1 MPVPHRSVLKQLPP
15 FARLD
20 EGEIDA
26 VLATAATHRY
36 EPGTA
41 VFEQGAEASHFSVLL
56 HGRLRVTQ
64 VTPTGEQIVVRMVNP
79 GDIFGIARALQR
91 STYPGTATAVV
102 ESIALSWPMEQWEP
116 MVERYP
122 AFAASAIRVIGERLL
137 EAQTRIREMSTEVV
151 ERRVGHA
158 VLRLAQQ
165 SGVREPYGI
174 RLDFP
179 ISKQDLAEMAGTTLH
194 TVSRILTAWE
204 HAGIVDTGR
213 QKLTVR
219 DPHRLLLIADGSEA
233 GLLF

>member
-1 MPVPHRSVLKQLPP
+1 MPVPHHSVLKQLPP

-26 VLATAATHRY
+26 VLETAATQRY
-36 EPGTA
+36 EAGTA

-64 VTPTGEQIVVRMVNP
+64 VTPAGEQIVVRMVNP

-165 SGVREPYGI
+165 SGVREPDGI

-213 QKLTVR
+213 QKLTLM
-219 DPHRLLLIADGSEA
+219 DPHRLLLIADGLEA
-233 GLLF
+233 GLLG